1 MEAKPHPEKRQLK
14 LWGNMNTQLCTIFFI
29 RLASAAFRGAVVKE
43 SQVLPL
49 NNSVRSIICS
59 WPPTAF
65 PIHRKIIM
73 YLCKAFYSS
82 TYFSKGDSFLRSLWL
97 LTWHILQNKPH
108 LEYTHFYQENSI
120 HLFYLRLRTHGF
132 FFLSS
137 YFSPA
142 LLNYNSQI
150 KIAYFKVYNML
161 FWYMHILWHDYHS

>member
-1 MEAKPHPEKRQLK
+1 MVRYIIMEAKPHPEKRQLK

-132 FFLSS
+132 FF
-137 YFSPA
+137 
-142 LLNYNSQI
+142 
-150 KIAYFKVYNML
+150 FK
-161 FWYMHILWHDYHS
+161 